1 MDKPA
6 LYFASVLALG
16 IAAQWLAWRVKVP
29 AIVMLLGC
37 GFVARFA
44 LGPPQ
49 QFVAPEVMY
58 PLVSL
63 AVAVILFEGG
73 MTLRFRDIRDTH
85 GVVLRLVTIGLVVT
99 WALTALAAYW
109 LLDFS
114 LPLATL
120 LGAVLTVSGPTVIGP
135 MIRNI
140 RLARRIGS
148 IVKWEG
154 IVNDPIG
161 AILAA
166 LVFNGLF
173 LGTTDG
179 MDSLRDLC
187 AAMLIGTVIGGS
199 AAFVIVQILRRY
211 WVPDYLQN
219 AVVLAIVVASFAIS
233 NHFQRDSGL
242 VTVTLLGVALAN
254 QQRVVVRNVMQ
265 FKEKLSVLLISTL
278 FIVLASNVDIDWPL
292 INSFGWR
299 AIVFLALLIVVVRPL
314 AVLVAT
320 AGSEL
325 SKQERLVLACLHPR
339 GIVGAA
345 VVSLLALDISNVGH
359 EHQADR
365 FLMVAFL
372 TIVTTVV
379 VYGIAVPPLARRL
392 GLASPNPQGLLIA
405 GASPLVRDIAAAI
418 NDEGIPITI
427 VDTNHENAVAARLAG
442 LSVHFASIASD
453 YIREEID
460 LNDIGH
466 LLAMTPN
473 DEVNTLAVLE
483 FADEFGQAHVYQLVI
498 AETTHQRRDRVPMH
512 RRGRT
517 LFHPEATYDELTK
530 RHANG
535 AKIKKTQLTPDFTF
549 AHFLDHHGA
558 NAVVLFVID
567 GNGRLVVHTSDGAA
581 PHKGHLKVIALVD
594 AAEPAAAGTAA
605 EG

>member
-16 IAAQWLAWRVKVP
+16 IAAQWLAWRVKIP
-29 AIVMLLGC
+29 AIVMLLAC
-37 GFVARFA
+37 GFLARFA

-73 MTLRFRDIRDTH
+73 MTLRFRDIRDRP
-85 GVVLRLVTIGLVVT
+85 GVVLRLVTLGLLVT

-135 MIRNI
+135 LIRNI
-140 RLARRIGS
+140 RLSRRIAS

-173 LGTTDG
+173 IGATSG
-179 MDSLRDLC
+179 VGWLRDLGAAIFVGTLVGAC
-187 AAMLIGTVIGGS
+187 AAV
-199 AAFVIVQILRRY
+199 VIVEVFRRY

-219 AVVLAIVVASFAIS
+219 AVVLAIVVGSFVLA

-242 VTVTLLGVALAN
+242 VAVTLLGIALAN

-265 FKEKLSVLLISTL
+265 FKESLSVLLISTL
-278 FIVLASNVDIDWPL
+278 FIVLASNIEIDWTL
-292 INSFGWR
+292 ISSFGWR
-299 AIVFLALLIVVVRPL
+299 AIAFLALLIVVVRPL
-314 AVLVAT
+314 AVLAAT
-320 AGSEL
+320 AGSDL
-325 SKQERLVLACLHPR
+325 SKQERLVLACMHPR
-339 GIVGAA
+339 GIVAAA
-345 VVSLLALDISNVGH
+345 VVSLLALEIAGAGH
-359 EHQADR
+359 AHEADR
-365 FLMVAFL
+365 FLMAAFL
-372 TIVTTVV
+372 TIVATVV
-379 VYGIAVPPLARRL
+379 VYGTVLPPLARRL
-392 GLASPNPQGLLIA
+392 GLASPSPQGLLIA

-418 NDEGIPITI
+418 NEEGIPIMI
-427 VDTNHENAVAARLAG
+427 VDTNPENASAARLAG
-442 LSVHFASIASD
+442 LPVHFASISSN
-453 YIREEID
+453 YVREEID

-483 FADEFGQAHVYQLVI
+483 FADEFGQAHVYQLPI
-498 AETTHQRRDRVPMH
+498 AEATHQRRDRVPVH

-517 LFHPEATYDELTK
+517 LFHSEATFQTLAE
-530 RHANG
+530 RHAKG
-535 AKIKKTQLTPDFTF
+535 ATIKKTQLTPDFTF
-549 AHFLDHHGA
+549 EHFLAHHGA
-558 NAVVLFVID
+558 NAIVLFVID
-567 GNGRLVVHTSDGAA
+567 GNGRLVVHTSDERDPVKA
-581 PHKGHLKVIALVD
+581 HLKVIALVD
-594 AAEPAAAGTAA
+594 AAAANGPTA
-605 EG
+605 